1 MLTSLSRST
10 NLIVLAWMLIAAS
23 AQAAAPVGGVDIQ
36 TGTGFIDREGQK
48 IESKIKSEIYM
59 NDLVTSKNGD
69 MGITFVDSTVVAIS
83 PGSELQIDEF
93 VYDPN
98 NPNASKLSMDV
109 VGGTVRYASGAIA
122 HNNAQNVAINTPTA
136 TVAVRGTNFTAT
148 VDEIGRSQVILLP
161 NIDGTVGEIEVKNGA
176 GSVILNQAFQATVV
190 HSLEKAPTEP
200 KTVTNLSMQDIN
212 NMIII
217 KPPKELVNDYMHTVR
232 NALDIDW
239 LEFDEL
245 KQDLLT
251 SAELLDNSAL
261 AIKPLQVDYLQN
273 VLDAEAA
280 AFAAEMKAVLDGV
293 TRDGNV
299 PGYNELTQITT
310 VINDDGS
317 RQVTRSV
324 FHIAQINIE
333 ADADYTI
340 DLVQD
345 GYKVPMKIGVTEG
358 AKIYINQSQ

>member
-1 MLTSLSRST
+1 MLTSRSLST
-10 NLIVLAWMLIAAS
+10 DLIALALFLTVCS
-23 AQAAAPVGGVDIQ
+23 ANAAAPVGGVDVQ
-36 TGTGFIDREGQK
+36 TGAGYIDREGQK
-48 IESKIKSEIYM
+48 IESKIKAEIFM

-69 MGITFVDSTVVAIS
+69 MGITFVDQTVVAIS

-98 NPNASKLSMDV
+98 NPNNSKLSMDV

-122 HNNAQNVAINTPTA
+122 HSNAQNVAINTPTA

-161 NIDGTVGEIEVKNGA
+161 NLDGTVGEIEVKNGA
-176 GSVILNQAFQATVV
+176 GSVIMNQAFQATVV
-190 HSLEKAPTEP
+190 HSLERAPTEP
-200 KTVTNLSMQDIN
+200 KTITNVTISDIN

-217 KPPKELVNDYMHTVR
+217 KPPKELVNDYMHTVK

-239 LEFDEL
+239 LDFDEL
-245 KQDLLT
+245 KTDLLST
-251 SAELLDNSAL
+251 ADILDNNQL
-261 AIKPLQVDYLQN
+261 GIKPLQVDYLQN

-310 VINDDGS
+310 LINDDGS

-324 FHIAQINIE
+324 FHVAQVSLE
-333 ADADYTI
+333 DGSDYTI
-340 DLVQD
+340 DIVQD
-345 GYKVPMKIGVTEG
+345 GYKVPIKIGVTEG

>member
-1 MLTSLSRST
+1 MQTSRSRST
-10 NLIVLAWMLIAAS
+10 NVIALVLSLIASS
-23 AQAAAPVGGVDIQ
+23 AEAAAPVGGVDIQ
-36 TGTGFIDREGQK
+36 TGYGYIDREGQK
-48 IESKIKSEIYM
+48 IESKIKTEIFM
-59 NDLVTSKNGD
+59 NDLVSSKNGD

-98 NPNASKLSMDV
+98 NPAASKLSMDV

-122 HNNAQNVAINTPTA
+122 HDNAQSVAINTPTA

-161 NIDGTVGEIEVKNGA
+161 NIDGTVGEIEVSNGA

-190 HSLEKAPTEP
+190 HSLERAPTDP
-200 KTVTNLSMQDIN
+200 KTLENLSAQDIN

-217 KPPKELVNDYMHTVR
+217 KPPKELVDDYMHTVK
-232 NALDIDW
+232 NALDINW

-245 KQDLLT
+245 KQDLL
-251 SAELLDNSAL
+251 SAAQLLDNTAL
-261 AIKPLQVDYLQN
+261 AIKPLQVDFLQN

-280 AFAAEMKAVLDGV
+280 AFVAEMKAVLDGV
-293 TRDGNV
+293 TKDGSV
-299 PGYNELTQITT
+299 TGYNELTQVATI
-310 VINDDGS
+310 INDDGS
-317 RQVTRSV
+317 RQITRSM
-324 FHIAQINIE
+324 FHVAQINLE

-340 DLVQD
+340 DLIQD
-345 GYKVPMKIGVTEG
+345 GYKVPIKIGVTEG